1 MKGPS
6 VRDAREI
13 DPETGRYIGYSPR
26 TRKALEAI
34 GDIKQMLER
43 RKMARANIKVTQ
55 NID

>member
-43 RKMARANIKVTQ
+43 RKMARANMKVTQ